1 MNQIFPLSYNSR
13 SKTPF
18 IRNDFRVSIK
28 NCPELNS
35 TSSIFSA
42 IDANKE
48 FDLTSYYKEF
58 FLNQVNIKLDER
70 VYDLISKMDDIKQY
84 NEAKERYDEAKRLLI
99 LEVMNDKYNNYLKN
113 NKNSK
118 LVNLR
123 NYLDKVNEKY
133 SFDEKENQLMLSL
146 FNKLKSR
153 KKKVFK
159 FKIKN
164 HLEKLFQGNIAL
176 YKKRQKNSFEEK
188 KKPRKKFNMK
198 LLIKSNSDIE
208 EYIKNNKKKVIFEEN
223 IDNNKNDDNISTN
236 KNEFNRTEKKKR
248 TFLDKE
254 SKIKEYFTNI
264 NVLNNRRKSFM
275 GSLTGFNT
283 SNFNTFNIL
292 KESSNNKD
300 YRLLNLPK
308 INDTIQYNNSRYNSS
323 LKRDPKCSKK
333 NIIKKSKST
342 LNLKDTQNEMNPIN
356 IPDDK
361 ILENIKLNKSNKNLI
376 KNNINKINFN
386 LKKPNSRSRYK
397 ENNKNLKN
405 IYISDAAIDI
415 LSELEKNEKKLTKST
430 SKLNKKLINFKN
442 TTENFTIF
450 GESKGGNYNFKNK
463 NEGNKKSTIL
473 NNNKKPAKK
482 IGLIFKQINENNS
495 QFHFPIINKLFYK
508 DKKGKID
515 MIDRIKHNLKKE
527 YSEKIN
533 DKTVYRN
540 KETIGQEILNKLND
554 QYEFEKLLEMAH
566 KIRERRRKEANYE
579 M

>member
-18 IRNDFRVSIK
+18 IRNDFPIFNK
-28 NCPELNS
+28 NYPKLNS
-35 TSSIFSA
+35 TSFIFSA

-118 LVNLR
+118 LVNIK
-123 NYLDKVNEKY
+123 NYIDKVNEKY

-146 FNKLKSR
+146 FDKLKSR

-164 HLEKLFQGNIAL
+164 HLENLFQGNIAL

-188 KKPRKKFNMK
+188 KKPRKKFDMK

-223 IDNNKNDDNISTN
+223 IDKN
-236 KNEFNRTEKKKR
+236 KNEFTRTEKKKR

-264 NVLNNRRKSFM
+264 NILNNRRKSFM

-283 SNFNTFNIL
+283 SNFNTLNIQ

-300 YRLLNLPK
+300 YTLLNLPN
-308 INDTIQYNNSRYNSS
+308 INDKNLYNNSIYNSS
-323 LKRDPKCSKK
+323 LKRDRKNIKK

-342 LNLKDTQNEMNPIN
+342 LNLNIIQNKMNPIN
-356 IPDDK
+356 ISDDK
-361 ILENIKLNKSNKNLI
+361 IIENIKQNKSNKNLI
-376 KNNINKINFN
+376 KNNIKTKYNKINFN

-397 ENNKNLKN
+397 ENNKNQKN
-405 IYISDAAIDI
+405 IYFSDTAIDI
-415 LSELEKNEKKLTKST
+415 LSELEKNEKKLTKSS

-442 TTENFTIF
+442 TTGNFKIIVE
-450 GESKGGNYNFKNK
+450 GKGDNYNFKSK

-473 NNNKKPAKK
+473 NTNIKPVKK

-508 DKKGKID
+508 DKKWKID
-515 MIDRIKHNLKKE
+515 MIDRIKNNLKKE

-554 QYEFEKLLEMAH
+554 QYEFEKLLDMAH

>member
-18 IRNDFRVSIK
+18 IRNDFPIFNK
-28 NCPELNS
+28 NYPKLNS
-35 TSSIFSA
+35 TSFIFSA

-118 LVNLR
+118 LVNIK
-123 NYLDKVNEKY
+123 NYIDKVNEKY

-146 FNKLKSR
+146 FDKLKSR

-159 FKIKN
+159 FKIKK
-164 HLEKLFQGNIAL
+164 HLENLFQGNIAL

-188 KKPRKKFNMK
+188 KKPRKKFDMK

-223 IDNNKNDDNISTN
+223 IDKN
-236 KNEFNRTEKKKR
+236 KNEFTRTEKKKR

-264 NVLNNRRKSFM
+264 NILNNRRKSFM

-283 SNFNTFNIL
+283 SNFNTLNIQ

-300 YRLLNLPK
+300 YTLLNLPN
-308 INDTIQYNNSRYNSS
+308 INDKNLYNNSIYNSS
-323 LKRDPKCSKK
+323 LKRDRKNIKK

-342 LNLKDTQNEMNPIN
+342 LNLNIIQNKMNPIN
-356 IPDDK
+356 ISDDK
-361 ILENIKLNKSNKNLI
+361 IIENIKQNKSNKNLI
-376 KNNINKINFN
+376 KNNINKNQ
-386 LKKPNSRSRYK
+386 
-397 ENNKNLKN
+397 KN
-405 IYISDAAIDI
+405 IYFSDTAIDI
-415 LSELEKNEKKLTKST
+415 LSELEKNEKKLTKSS

-442 TTENFTIF
+442 TTGNFKIIVE
-450 GESKGGNYNFKNK
+450 GKGDNYNFKSK
-463 NEGNKKSTIL
+463 NEGNKRSKIL
-473 NNNKKPAKK
+473 NNIIKPAKK

-508 DKKGKID
+508 DKKWKID
-515 MIDRIKHNLKKE
+515 MIDRIKNNLKKE

-554 QYEFEKLLEMAH
+554 QYEFEKLLDMAH

>member
-18 IRNDFRVSIK
+18 IRNDFPIFNK
-28 NCPELNS
+28 NYPKLNS
-35 TSSIFSA
+35 TSFIFSA

-118 LVNLR
+118 LVNIK
-123 NYLDKVNEKY
+123 NYIDKVNEKY

-146 FNKLKSR
+146 FDKLKSR

-164 HLEKLFQGNIAL
+164 HLENLFQGNIAL

-188 KKPRKKFNMK
+188 KKPRKKFDMK

-223 IDNNKNDDNISTN
+223 IDKN
-236 KNEFNRTEKKKR
+236 KNEFTRTEKKKR

-264 NVLNNRRKSFM
+264 NILNNRRKSFM

-283 SNFNTFNIL
+283 SNFNTLNIQ

-300 YRLLNLPK
+300 YTLLNLPN
-308 INDTIQYNNSRYNSS
+308 INDKNLYNNSIYNSS
-323 LKRDPKCSKK
+323 LKRDRKNIKK

-342 LNLKDTQNEMNPIN
+342 LNLNIIQNKMNPIN
-356 IPDDK
+356 ISDDK
-361 ILENIKLNKSNKNLI
+361 IIENIKQNKSNKNLI
-376 KNNINKINFN
+376 KNNIKTKYNKINFN
-386 LKKPNSRSRYK
+386 LKKLNSRSRYK
-397 ENNKNLKN
+397 ENNKNQKN
-405 IYISDAAIDI
+405 IYFSDTAIDI
-415 LSELEKNEKKLTKST
+415 LSELEKNEKKLTKSS

-442 TTENFTIF
+442 TTGNFKIIVE
-450 GESKGGNYNFKNK
+450 GKGDNYNFKSK
-463 NEGNKKSTIL
+463 NEGNKRSKIL
-473 NNNKKPAKK
+473 NNIIKPAKK

-508 DKKGKID
+508 DKKWKID
-515 MIDRIKHNLKKE
+515 MIDRIKNNLKKE

-554 QYEFEKLLEMAH
+554 QYEFEKLLDMAH

>member
-18 IRNDFRVSIK
+18 IRNDFPIFNK
-28 NCPELNS
+28 NYPKLNS
-35 TSSIFSA
+35 TSFIFSA

-118 LVNLR
+118 LVNIK
-123 NYLDKVNEKY
+123 NYIDKVNEKY

-146 FNKLKSR
+146 FDKLKSR

-164 HLEKLFQGNIAL
+164 HLENLFQGNIAL

-188 KKPRKKFNMK
+188 KKPRKKFDMK

-223 IDNNKNDDNISTN
+223 IDKN
-236 KNEFNRTEKKKR
+236 KNEFTRTEKKKR

-264 NVLNNRRKSFM
+264 NILNNRRKSFM

-283 SNFNTFNIL
+283 SNFNTLNIQ

-300 YRLLNLPK
+300 YTLLNLPN
-308 INDTIQYNNSRYNSS
+308 INDKNLYNNSIYNSS
-323 LKRDPKCSKK
+323 LKRDRKNIKK

-342 LNLKDTQNEMNPIN
+342 LNLNIIQNKMNPIN
-356 IPDDK
+356 ISDDK
-361 ILENIKLNKSNKNLI
+361 IIENIKQNKSNKNLI
-376 KNNINKINFN
+376 KNNIKTKYNKINFN
-386 LKKPNSRSRYK
+386 LKKLNSRSRYK
-397 ENNKNLKN
+397 ENNKNQKN
-405 IYISDAAIDI
+405 IY
-415 LSELEKNEKKLTKST
+415 
-430 SKLNKKLINFKN
+430 
-442 TTENFTIF
+442 
-450 GESKGGNYNFKNK
+450 
-463 NEGNKKSTIL
+463 
-473 NNNKKPAKK
+473 
-482 IGLIFKQINENNS
+482 
-495 QFHFPIINKLFYK
+495 
-508 DKKGKID
+508 
-515 MIDRIKHNLKKE
+515 
-527 YSEKIN
+527 
-533 DKTVYRN
+533 
-540 KETIGQEILNKLND
+540 
-554 QYEFEKLLEMAH
+554 
-566 KIRERRRKEANYE
+566 
-579 M
+579 

>member
-18 IRNDFRVSIK
+18 IRNDFPIFNK
-28 NCPELNS
+28 NYPKLNS
-35 TSSIFSA
+35 TSFIFSA

-118 LVNLR
+118 LVNIK
-123 NYLDKVNEKY
+123 NYIDKVNEKY

-146 FNKLKSR
+146 FDKLKSR

-159 FKIKN
+159 FKIKK
-164 HLEKLFQGNIAL
+164 HLENLFQGNIAL

-188 KKPRKKFNMK
+188 KKPRKKFDMK

-223 IDNNKNDDNISTN
+223 IDKN
-236 KNEFNRTEKKKR
+236 KNEFTRTEKKKR

-264 NVLNNRRKSFM
+264 NILNNRRKSFM

-283 SNFNTFNIL
+283 SNFNTLNIQ

-300 YRLLNLPK
+300 YTLLNLPN
-308 INDTIQYNNSRYNSS
+308 INDKNLYNNSIYNSS
-323 LKRDPKCSKK
+323 LKRDRKNIKK

-342 LNLKDTQNEMNPIN
+342 LNLNIIQNKMNPIN
-356 IPDDK
+356 ISDDK
-361 ILENIKLNKSNKNLI
+361 IIENIKQNKSNKNLI
-376 KNNINKINFN
+376 KNNIKTKYNKINFN
-386 LKKPNSRSRYK
+386 LKKLNSRSSYK
-397 ENNKNLKN
+397 ENNKNQKN
-405 IYISDAAIDI
+405 IYISDTAIDI
-415 LSELEKNEKKLTKST
+415 LSELEKNEKKLTKSS

-442 TTENFTIF
+442 TTGNFKIIVE
-450 GESKGGNYNFKNK
+450 GKGDNYNFKSK
-463 NEGNKKSTIL
+463 NEGNKRSKIL
-473 NNNKKPAKK
+473 NNIIKPAKK

-508 DKKGKID
+508 DKKWKID
-515 MIDRIKHNLKKE
+515 MIDRIKNNLKKE

-554 QYEFEKLLEMAH
+554 QYEFEKLLDMAH